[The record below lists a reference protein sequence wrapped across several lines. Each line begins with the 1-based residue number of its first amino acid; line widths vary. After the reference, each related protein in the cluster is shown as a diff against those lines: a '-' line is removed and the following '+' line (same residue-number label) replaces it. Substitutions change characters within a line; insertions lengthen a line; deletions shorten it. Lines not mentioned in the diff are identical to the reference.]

1 MGRTLSL
8 VRRFATALIA
18 LFALVALVTA
28 AGSFGG
34 PDQPTLYSGTT
45 PTEPMP
51 TGPPPV
57 PVGDAGNETNATDSR
72 DVIDRET
79 PVPPGESATGG
90 GVSTLL
96 VAGLVGGLLVA
107 AVVAV
112 LLTGD
117 DTRVPPREDDS
128 GDGGPP
134 GPPTPSVDPGYDSPA
149 DNAVVR
155 AWRRLRD
162 RSGAGETAT
171 PGETATAA
179 VDRGFP
185 ADAVESV
192 TRGFEAVRY
201 ARRAPTDE
209 QEHRARELSD
219 RLDAGGGVEENG
231 GEDA

>member
-1 MGRTLSL
+1 

-51 TGPPPV
+51 VGPPPA
-57 PVGDAGNETNATDSR
+57 AGGGGNDTNATDSR

-79 PVPPGESATGG
+79 PVPPGESGSSG
-90 GVSTLL
+90 GVPTLL
-96 VAGLVGGLLVA
+96 VVGLIGGLLVA

-117 DTRVPPREDDS
+117 DTRVPPRDDS
-128 GDGGPP
+128 GGGDGPD
-134 GPPTPSVDPGYDSPA
+134 GPPTPTVEPAYDSP
-149 DNAVVR
+149 DENVVVR
-155 AWRRLRD
+155 AWRQLRD
-162 RSGAGETAT
+162 HSGADETAT
-171 PGETATAA
+171 PGETAAAA
-179 VDRGFP
+179 VDRGYP
-185 ADAVESV
+185 DGAVESV

-201 ARRAPTDE
+201 ARRSPTDE
-209 QEHRARELSD
+209 QEGRARELSD
-219 RLDAGGGVEENG
+219 RLEAGGEVEEG
-231 GEDA
+231 GENA